1 MADIL
6 LTHSYMLAFD
16 PKQQKLGQ
24 PYAPLGTLYAA
35 SMLRKK
41 GIPFSFHD
49 TMFFPGPDELLP
61 VIKEEKPG
69 IVIIYDDSFSYL
81 TKMCLSNMR
90 EASYRIISYARESG
104 SKVIVSSSDAV
115 DNYKLYLDKGADFCI
130 LGEGELTL
138 IELVEKLIQDD
149 FRDRKSV
156 V

>member
-35 SMLRKK
+35 SLLRRN
-41 GIPFSFHD
+41 GFPFSFHD
-49 TMFFPGPDELLP
+49 TMFFSGPEEILP
-61 VIKEEKPG
+61 RIKKEKPG

-90 EASYRIISYARESG
+90 EAAYSMIGFAKEAG
-104 SKVIVSSSDAV
+104 SKARLEPVKRG
-115 DNYKLYLDKGADFCI
+115 N
-130 LGEGELTL
+130 
-138 IELVEKLIQDD
+138 
-149 FRDRKSV
+149 RN
-156 V
+156 